1 MPSILSE
8 FINITQLMT
17 ALAKEKK
24 QHSHEFSDLNKTL
37 ITILGIR
44 DRSNDDEDEI
54 QSRMKE
60 LIKLAN
66 AVYDDED
73 ADVNGEYVY
82 ISPEDAEDNDDDDD
96 VPDLEPGTMS
106 MTYVPNLG
114 LGKKKSIMTVVP
126 DDDTFRN

>member
-24 QHSHEFSDLNKTL
+24 QRSQEFSDLNKTL
-37 ITILGIR
+37 ISILGIR
-44 DRSNDDEDEI
+44 DRSDYDEDEI
-54 QSRMKE
+54 QSRMEE
-60 LIKLAN
+60 LINLVN

-73 ADVNGEYVY
+73 ADVNGEYVF
-82 ISPEDAEDNDDDDD
+82 IFPEDAEDNDDDD

>member
-24 QHSHEFSDLNKTL
+24 QHSQEFSDLNKTL

-44 DRSNDDEDEI
+44 DRSDNDEDEI
-54 QSRMKE
+54 QSRMEE
-60 LIKLAN
+60 LIKLVN

-73 ADVNGEYVY
+73 ANVNGEYVF
-82 ISPEDAEDNDDDDD
+82 ISLEDAEDNDDD
-96 VPDLEPGTMS
+96 VPDLEPVTMS
-106 MTYVPNLG
+106 LTYVPNLG